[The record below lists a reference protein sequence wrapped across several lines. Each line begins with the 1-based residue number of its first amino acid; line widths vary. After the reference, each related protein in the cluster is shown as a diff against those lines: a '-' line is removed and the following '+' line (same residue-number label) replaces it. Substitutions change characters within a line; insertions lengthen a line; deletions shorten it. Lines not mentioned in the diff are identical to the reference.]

1 MISRVAASLGVM
13 AMVASCSPEPAA
25 QPVASPDAA
34 FSASDPKCR
43 LWMPRWEIAPAAI
56 AAASAEA
63 AEIKRVVNRVRLDA
77 GNRLLWNKAPVDKLG
92 LWQFLDKAKGVA
104 PQPFVI
110 VQADRRAT
118 CGALRTLIAD
128 TEQASNCSWTFCG
141 FEWADIP
148 VDPKRGADVSLPMYP
163 L

>member
-1 MISRVAASLGVM
+1 MISWVATRLGMV
-13 AMVASCSPEPAA
+13 AMVASCSPEPSA

-56 AAASAEA
+56 AAASTKA
-63 AEIKRVVNRVRLDA
+63 AEIKRVVNRIRLDA

-92 LWQFLDKAKGVA
+92 LWQFLDKAKTVS

-110 VQADRRAT
+110 VQADRHAT
-118 CGALRTLIAD
+118 CGALRVLIAD
-128 TEQASNCSWTFCG
+128 TEKASNCSWTFCA
-141 FEWADIP
+141 FEWAEIP
-148 VDPKRGADVSLPMYP
+148 VDPKRGPDVHLPTYP